1 MIEARPSIAR
11 NKERSVER
19 LIQQSVYRKKK
30 LKNLNAL
37 PSGSEGLF
45 V

>member
-1 MIEARPSIAR
+1 MVEARLSIER
-11 NKERSVER
+11 KKERSVER
-19 LIQQSVYRKKK
+19 LIRQSVYRKKK